1 MCQMCSYGQLFWPNR
16 ASTVHAEICVSIL
29 ASYGAAKYIDRFMI
43 IILHIPPTRV
53 EFNLELVQSGI
64 V

>member
-1 MCQMCSYGQLFWPNR
+1 M
-16 ASTVHAEICVSIL
+16 HAEICVSIL
-29 ASYGAAKYIDRFMI
+29 ASYGAAKFIDRFMI